1 MATCKK
7 LRRTLTKVCTGA
19 LNKRIQIQTRHI
31 KPPVGNSVDY
41 TEEFTNIITTWA
53 MLETVT
59 GVTIFDD
66 TNVEQVVTHDF
77 YIRYIPN
84 VTFEKWILFDEKYYD
99 ILRVENYQENN
110 LYYRIR
116 TNVRGRKEIPVN
128 VA

>member
-1 MATCKK
+1 MAICKK
-7 LRRTLTKVCTGA
+7 LRRTLTKVCTGS

-31 KPPVGNSVDY
+31 KPPIGDSVDY
-41 TEEFTNIITTWA
+41 TEEFTNIITVWA

-59 GVTIFDD
+59 GITIFDD
-66 TNVEQVVTHDF
+66 TNVEQIVTHDF

-84 VTFEKWILFDEKYYD
+84 VTFEKWILFDEQYYD
-99 ILRVENYQENN
+99 IIRVENFQENN
-110 LYYRIR
+110 LYCLIR